1 MKSSSLFLPRVA
13 GRLLLI
19 AISVGV
25 SVSSLNA
32 QDSLPNHLSKRVV
45 ADYGE
50 WSKYQTPPYGAVQIP
65 YHKVTHINHA
75 GVSFDAYGNLSV
87 PVGFIEPELNHRAHA
102 AGVKVMLLLGGDFSG
117 VEASGS
123 LQTLVDN
130 IAAMEKQYGY
140 DGADIDWEFPE
151 TTADRVFLVSLM
163 SKLRESNASYVLSID
178 APPWAGFGYDLKHLQ
193 LSLDYVNIMMYDC
206 AGPWTAYGQLNS
218 PIFWNWHDPAPF
230 ECQPGGSVHDAAN
243 IFLKHMPAKK
253 LNMGTPFYGYRYGNI
268 NQEFGLCPN
277 SASTADGECDWAVR
291 SGNYG
296 TDFKPLINQRGWQTF
311 YDPVA
316 MVPYMLRENGGNGYI
331 TYDDAF
337 STYFRVWYADWQR
350 GLGGTFMW
358 SLDADYDGH
367 SQDLMDA
374 MYNAS
379 LGGR

>member
-1 MKSSSLFLPRVA
+1 
-13 GRLLLI
+13 
-19 AISVGV
+19 
-25 SVSSLNA
+25 
-32 QDSLPNHLSKRVV
+32 V

-50 WSKYQTPPYGAVQIP
+50 WSKNQTPPYAASQIP
-65 YHKVTHINHA
+65 YHKLTHINHA

-87 PVGFIEPELNHRAHA
+87 PAGFIEPELNHRAHA

-151 TTADRVFLVSLM
+151 TRADRVFLVTLM
-163 SKLRESNASYVLSID
+163 AKLRESNAHYVLSID

-253 LNMGTPFYGYRYGNI
+253 LTFLANADAAGVVLGARVPIILTSRADAVPTRM
-268 NQEFGLCPN
+268 
-277 SASTADGECDWAVR
+277 ASCAVAVLYAHAR
-291 SGNYG
+291 RAG
-296 TDFKPLINQRGWQTF
+296 R
-311 YDPVA
+311 
-316 MVPYMLRENGGNGYI
+316 
-331 TYDDAF
+331 AF
-337 STYFRVWYADWQR
+337 SRE
-350 GLGGTFMW
+350 
-358 SLDADYDGH
+358 
-367 SQDLMDA
+367 
-374 MYNAS
+374 
-379 LGGR
+379 